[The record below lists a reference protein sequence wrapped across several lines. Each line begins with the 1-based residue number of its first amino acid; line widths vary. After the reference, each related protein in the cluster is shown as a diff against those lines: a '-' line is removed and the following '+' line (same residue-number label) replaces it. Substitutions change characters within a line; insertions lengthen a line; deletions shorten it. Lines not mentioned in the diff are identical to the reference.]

1 MSKMKDYLF
10 DQVSEL
16 GPETQDTLLGGAPM
30 YHGSMH
36 SFKKGDILTGED
48 SNVFKTYNYADSDTH
63 DRVFATTNLQ
73 FAQFFAEGS
82 RANSPFPGMGDDQV
96 RVYQVEPHSDKP
108 MGIDMNLPDSPE
120 SFTSDKFRVTD
131 VVMDKSHED
140 WPDVVEGPAGMRSDQ
155 F

>member
-16 GPETQDTLLGGAPM
+16 HEETQDTILGGAPM
-30 YHGSMH
+30 YHGSIH
-36 SFKKGDILTGED
+36 SFKEGDILTGED
-48 SNVFKTYNYADSDTH
+48 SNVFKTYDYADSDTH

-82 RANSPFPGMGDDQV
+82 RANSPFPGMGDNQV
-96 RVYQVEPHSDKP
+96 RVYQ
-108 MGIDMNLPDSPE
+108 GIDMNLRGNPE

-140 WPDVVEGPAGMRSDQ
+140 WPDVVEGPAGMQSDQ
-155 F
+155 FAGPI